1 MSVIHFILLQEN
13 FQLVMQLLRSVS
25 GLGSLEDTVED
36 SKTPLI
42 YIKHGKIQKM
52 SRRKVQERFLFL
64 VCTAI
69 ADLSSYFSGEALEQ
83 CYTKSLR
90 LKSE

>member
-1 MSVIHFILLQEN
+1 MH
-13 FQLVMQLLRSVS
+13 LLRSVS

-64 VCTAI
+64 VCTG
-69 ADLSSYFSGEALEQ
+69 LSNYFSGEALEQ
-83 CYTKSLR
+83 YSRVLQKVFR
-90 LKSE
+90 FKI